1 MDPPGHTVFL
11 YLQELNRGELQKQ
24 AKVYGIKANQKSEV
38 LRLQLQ
44 EVLVAKDN
52 VKYPPVSVTVVED
65 EENIEEVVELDSNG
79 IIEANKEEEVH
90 AMAHTVEKEEDGEKV
105 EQPSHPSVEEEERKE
120 EDEVEEV
127 AQPDTT
133 IEKERDAS
141 TTVNEM
147 ESQYESSAWME
158 GEDGEEEEEEKTVQ
172 KSANVNPDETE
183 NKESTAVPPQITV
196 DLDSDEMVDL
206 ADESIVSPTTAAKEM
221 FRSKLSTGPSTRRK
235 VLGERSSNA
244 RNGSTSKLGKPKQQF
259 QPMGSVSKIIRRK
272 NSPTRRSPSQIPR
285 KPILE
290 TKAYARPKAMPLSQ
304 RNELQLQKFVER
316 QNRGRKNREE
326 QLKRV
331 EFANLVKSPGKA

>member
-11 YLQELNRGELQKQ
+11 YLQELNRAELQKQ

-52 VKYPPVSVTVVED
+52 VKSPPVSVAVVED
-65 EENIEEVVELDSNG
+65 EGKNEEVVEVESNG
-79 IIEANKEEEVH
+79 IIEQQANKEEEVH
-90 AMAHTVEKEEDGEKV
+90 SMAPTVEKEADEEKV
-105 EQPSHPSVEEEERKE
+105 VQPSNPSVEEEEEK
-120 EDEVEEV
+120 DQVEE
-127 AQPDTT
+127 AAHPETT

-147 ESQYESSAWME
+147 ESKYESSAWME
-158 GEDGEEEEEEKTVQ
+158 GEDEEEEEKAVQ
-172 KSANVNPDETE
+172 ESANAKPDETE
-183 NKESTAVPPQITV
+183 NEESTAAVPPQITV

-221 FRSKLSTGPSTRRK
+221 FRSKLPTGPSTRRQ

-244 RNGSTSKLGKPKQQF
+244 RNGSISKLGKPKRQF
-259 QPMGSVSKIIRRK
+259 QPIGSVAKIIRRK
-272 NSPTRRSPSQIPR
+272 NSPTRRPPSQIPR

-290 TKAYARPKAMPLSQ
+290 TKAYARPKAMPLSR

>member
-11 YLQELNRGELQKQ
+11 YLQELNRAELQKQ

-52 VKYPPVSVTVVED
+52 VKSPPVSVTVVED
-65 EENIEEVVELDSNG
+65 EGKNEEVVEVESNG
-79 IIEANKEEEVH
+79 IIEANQEEEVRVMAPTIEKEEENE
-90 AMAHTVEKEEDGEKV
+90 EKEV
-105 EQPSHPSVEEEERKE
+105 QPNNPSVQEGEEKDQVKE
-120 EDEVEEV
+120 AAHPE
-127 AQPDTT
+127 ATN
-133 IEKERDAS
+133 EKERDAS

-147 ESQYESSAWME
+147 ESKYESSAWME
-158 GEDGEEEEEEKTVQ
+158 GEDEEEEKAVQ
-172 KSANVNPDETE
+172 ESAIAKPDETE
-183 NKESTAVPPQITV
+183 NEESTAAVPPQITV
-196 DLDSDEMVDL
+196 DLASDEMVDL

-221 FRSKLSTGPSTRRK
+221 FRSKLPTGPSTRRK

-244 RNGSTSKLGKPKQQF
+244 RNGSTSKLGKLKRQF
-259 QPMGSVSKIIRRK
+259 QPIGSVSKIIRRK
-272 NSPTRRSPSQIPR
+272 NSPTRRPTSQIPR

-290 TKAYARPKAMPLSQ
+290 TKAYARPKAMPLSR

-326 QLKRV
+326 QLRRV
-331 EFANLVKSPGKA
+331 EFANLVKSPGKAK